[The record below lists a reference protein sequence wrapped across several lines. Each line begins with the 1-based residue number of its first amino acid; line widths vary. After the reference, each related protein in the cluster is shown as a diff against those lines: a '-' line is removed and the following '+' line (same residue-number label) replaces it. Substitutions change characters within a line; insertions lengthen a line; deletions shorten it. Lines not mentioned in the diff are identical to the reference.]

1 MPPRTRRVGPTAV
14 ALVVGLA
21 ALTAQASES
30 DLVRDIQRYCTVCWR
45 NARLDPRLWD
55 DCTQEVCCRLLT
67 KARDGQLD
75 LTLVL
80 AEDTPERRELV
91 RAIDMVRKRVQRTK
105 RFQPLDGS
113 TPTTDIDQRNRD
125 RLELGEILEAARR
138 AVLSKRQDRIIE
150 LWMRGWS
157 VPEIG
162 EELDLPAHPGQ
173 RREIQ
178 GAAKARAASPHPS
191 RCARI
196 RPAATAAIGLTTI
209 PRIQSR
215 LEWLGLGSD
224 RRLRSVSD
232 SSERAS
238 VLKAADPGR
247 DDGVAVAVH
256 LHAREDGPDDPVR
269 IDDERRSFHAHG
281 LTPVHVLLLPDAVGL
296 ADPVLRVGEERER

>member
-1 MPPRTRRVGPTAV
+1 MTAETATPASSSPVPARTRRVGPTAV

-67 KARDGQLD
+67 KAREGQLD
-75 LTLVL
+75 LTQVL
-80 AEDTPERRELV
+80 AEDAPERRELV

-125 RLELGEILEAARR
+125 RLELGEILEGAPPGR
-138 AVLSKRQDRIIE
+138 AQQALAQDRIIE

-162 EELDLPAHPGQ
+162 EELEMP
-173 RREIQ
+173 
-178 GAAKARAASPHPS
+178 
-191 RCARI
+191 
-196 RPAATAAIGLTTI
+196 LT
-209 PRIQSR
+209 R
-215 LEWLGLGSD
+215 
-224 RRLRSVSD
+224 VSD
-232 SSERAS
+232 EKY
-238 VLKAADPGR
+238 KAAHKLEQHLRTRR
-247 DDGVAVAVH
+247 DM
-256 LHAREDGPDDPVR
+256 LE
-269 IDDERRSFHAHG
+269 FG
-281 LTPVHVLLLPDAVGL
+281 LPTTATV
-296 ADPVLRVGEERER
+296 